1 MPKSTEKNTQ
11 KSILEYLT
19 AKRIFHFRQNSG
31 AFKTESGGFYRMG
44 AVGCPD
50 IICVVG
56 GQFIGIEVKDIKGRL
71 NENQV
76 RFKED
81 LERAGG
87 IYIVA
92 RSIDDIL
99 NSSLFS

>member
-1 MPKSTEKNTQ
+1 MKTGDSYIRKFVISKEKATEVLKAMG
-11 KSILEYLT
+11 IC
-19 AKRIFHFRQNSG
+19 G
-31 AFKTESGGFYRMG
+31 A
-44 AVGCPD
+44 PD
-50 IICVVG
+50 VICVVG

-71 NENQV
+71 NENQMK
-76 RFKED
+76 FKED

-99 NSSLFS
+99 NNSLFS